1 MPRADAGQ
9 RRRGGSTNG
18 FPFGVRIMCGR
29 FTQHNEED
37 EFEDRFNFSNPAGI
51 LFNKRFNIAPSQN
64 VPVVVVEEDVRLL
77 KLMRWGLVP
86 FWAKD
91 ASIGYKMINARAETI
106 TERASFKNALKNK
119 RCLVLA
125 SGFYEWVKNKKKN
138 TKTPLYFRLKSKEPF
153 AFAGLWDEWKQPDG
167 DKLFSFTII
176 TTGPNELMRP
186 IHNRMPVILRQM
198 DENMWLD
205 PELVEFDKL
214 IPLLR
219 PYPTD
224 LMEAYEVSTIVNS
237 PKNDVPEC
245 IKPVKLDK

>member
-1 MPRADAGQ
+1 
-9 RRRGGSTNG
+9 
-18 FPFGVRIMCGR
+18 MCGR

-51 LFNKRFNIAPSQN
+51 LFKKRFNITPSQN
-64 VPVVVVEEDVRLL
+64 VPVVVVEEDNRLL

-86 FWAKD
+86 FWAKEP
-91 ASIGYKMINARAETI
+91 SIGYKMINARAETI
-106 TERASFKNALKNK
+106 TEKASFKNPLKKN

-125 SGFYEWVKNKKKN
+125 SGFYEWIKSQKKS
-138 TKTPLYFRLKSKEPF
+138 TKTPLYFRLKSKDPF
-153 AFAGLWDEWKQPDG
+153 AFAGLWDEWTRPDG
-167 DKLFSFTII
+167 DKLLSFTII
-176 TTGPNELMRP
+176 TTGPNELMKP
-186 IHNRMPVILRQM
+186 IHNRMPVILRRK

-205 PELVEFDKL
+205 SELTDFEKL
-214 IPLLR
+214 VPLLR

-245 IKPVKLDK
+245 IKPIET

>member
-1 MPRADAGQ
+1 MPRVDARQ
-9 RRRGGSTNG
+9 CRRGDSTDG
-18 FPFGVRIMCGR
+18 FPFRIRIMCGR

-37 EFEDRFNFSNPAGI
+37 EFEDRFNFSNRSGI
-51 LFNKRFNIAPSQN
+51 LFKKRFNIAPSQN
-64 VPVVVVEEDVRLL
+64 VPVVVVEHDARVL

-91 ASIGYKMINARAETI
+91 ASVGYKMINARAETI
-106 TERASFKNALKNK
+106 TEKASFKNALKNK

-125 SGFYEWVKNKKKN
+125 SGFYEWVKNQKRNRKI
-138 TKTPLYFRLKSKEPF
+138 PLYFRLKSREPF

-176 TTGPNELMRP
+176 TTGPNELMKP
-186 IHNRMPVILRQM
+186 IHNRMPAILRQT

-205 PELVEFDKL
+205 PELMDFDKL
-214 IPLLR
+214 TPLLR

-237 PKNDVPEC
+237 PKTDVPEC
-245 IKPVKLDK
+245 IKPLELDK

>member
-1 MPRADAGQ
+1 
-9 RRRGGSTNG
+9 
-18 FPFGVRIMCGR
+18 MCGR

-51 LFNKRFNIAPSQN
+51 PFKKRFNIAPSQN
-64 VPVVVVEEDVRLL
+64 VPVVVVEEDNRLL

-86 FWAKD
+86 FWAKEP
-91 ASIGYKMINARAETI
+91 SIGYKMINARAETI
-106 TERASFKNALKNK
+106 TVKASFKNPLKKK

-125 SGFYEWVKNKKKN
+125 SGFYEWIKTEKKS

-167 DKLFSFTII
+167 DKLLSFTII
-176 TTGPNELMRP
+176 TTGPNELMKP
-186 IHNRMPVILRQM
+186 IHDRMPVILRQK

-205 PELVEFDKL
+205 PELSDFDKL
-214 IPLLR
+214 VPLLG

-224 LMEAYEVSTIVNS
+224 LMKAYEVSTMVNS

-245 IKPVKLDK
+245 IKPIET

>member
-1 MPRADAGQ
+1 
-9 RRRGGSTNG
+9 
-18 FPFGVRIMCGR
+18 MCGR

-51 LFNKRFNIAPSQN
+51 VFTKRFNIAPSQN
-64 VPVVVVEEDVRLL
+64 VPVVVVEEDNRLL

-86 FWAKD
+86 FWAKEP
-91 ASIGYKMINARAETI
+91 SIGYRMINARAETI
-106 TERASFKNALKNK
+106 TEKASFKNPLKKK

-125 SGFYEWVKNKKKN
+125 SGFYEWIKTQKKS

-167 DKLFSFTII
+167 DKLLSFTII
-176 TTGPNELMRP
+176 TTGPNELMKP
-186 IHNRMPVILRQM
+186 IHDRMPGILRQK

-205 PELVEFDKL
+205 PELTDFDKL
-214 IPLLR
+214 VPLLG

-245 IKPVKLDK
+245 IKPIET